1 MTIEGVVGLVVL
13 AAIVVYVWKKVTAEK
28 SSGTGTGGGGNG
40 ANSDL
45 DKNLK

>member
-13 AAIVVYVWKKVTAEK
+13 AAIVVYVWKKITAEK
-28 SSGTGTGGGGNG
+28 SSGTGTGGNG